1 MPRIKN
7 LPVIEFPLLWCHK
20 SQHRQTLHCFLQAYN
35 GFVLNLVSDYRARD
49 KNGWDL
55 GMFCLY
61 FTVQGIGSSGDCCA
75 RDKDV
80 RSRGYA
86 VQQIDLNVR
95 GTRII

>member
-1 MPRIKN
+1 M
-7 LPVIEFPLLWCHK
+7 H
-20 SQHRQTLHCFLQAYN
+20 AYN
-35 GFVLNLVSDYRARD
+35 GFVLNLTCDYRARD

-80 RSRGYA
+80 RSHGYA
-86 VQQIDLNVR
+86 VQQIGLNAR
-95 GTRII
+95 GTRIIYNLLLVVVYSMVYRGGNLQL